1 MTYSYNTPAVRVVD
15 KIGPST
21 VISYARK
28 MGIMSPLQPYVP
40 IALGSDAV
48 SPLEMAAAYSIF
60 PNYGNRAEPMSIIR
74 VVNHQ
79 REVLEENRPSV
90 REAVIS
96 ETTVRQI
103 SSILADVVSHGTA
116 ASAAGIHE
124 VPGAHGKT
132 GTTNDN
138 RDAWFVGYTPEL
150 STAVWVSG
158 AKYFHKGNKV
168 TAVYPPMS
176 GVTGGHVCAP
186 IWARFMKTAIAIQRK
201 SGEPIPPAPQK
212 VKPAPDTDVAAAA
225 APAERRRAMWEP
237 AFAASGDDAAESA
250 TRRRSYDRRRG
261 DDGDAAGTLALAAS
275 SEAASA
281 PAAPPFPAAAT
292 GTERRSSG
300 GATEVLAMPAVA
312 APAAVPAAR
321 ARQTPAPFA
330 AAAEPL
336 PPPRESAVVAPRR
349 APEEAPPAPREVS
362 ATICPDSGLR
372 ATRWCPESVTRT
384 FTAGRGPRRSCRVH
398 RPRPGDG

>member
-1 MTYSYNTPAVRVVD
+1 
-15 KIGPST
+15 
-21 VISYARK
+21 
-28 MGIMSPLQPYVP
+28 
-40 IALGSDAV
+40 
-48 SPLEMAAAYSIF
+48 
-60 PNYGNRAEPMSIIR
+60 
-74 VVNHQ
+74 
-79 REVLEENRPSV
+79 
-90 REAVIS
+90 VIS

-225 APAERRRAMWEP
+225 AGGAPAGDVGTRLRRL
-237 AFAASGDDAAESA
+237 G
-250 TRRRSYDRRRG
+250 RRRG
-261 DDGDAAGTLALAAS
+261 RIGNA
-275 SEAASA
+275 
-281 PAAPPFPAAAT
+281 AAPVRPT
-292 GTERRSSG
+292 QRRR
-300 GATEVLAMPAVA
+300 P
-312 APAAVPAAR
+312 
-321 ARQTPAPFA
+321 
-330 AAAEPL
+330 
-336 PPPRESAVVAPRR
+336 APRR
-349 APEEAPPAPREVS
+349 
-362 ATICPDSGLR
+362 
-372 ATRWCPESVTRT
+372 
-384 FTAGRGPRRSCRVH
+384 
-398 RPRPGDG
+398 